1 MEVQLEKEVAL
12 VETVLFLES
21 DPIDEAGLSRATGLS
36 PEIVGMAL
44 EALKEE
50 SASPKHGL
58 EPIRSGGGW
67 ILAPKKDLWE
77 SLKDRYGKKNESRLS
92 RAALETLSIIAYSQ
106 PITRAE
112 VESLRGVSADGM
124 VHFLLEKGLIK
135 EVGKK
140 EAPGRP
146 VQYGTTK
153 DFLKYFKLGSIA
165 DLPKLDDLDRERFE
179 DEDSSTAPAAEQKG
193 AEESSAGPAEPVS
206 EPVQD
211 KPEASNSE
219 PAAAPAAEEIS
230 GAAAPEN
237 DASTAEEPAGQPQ
250 IEDAAP
256 GSGDDS
262 TDEDGQNDSG
272 KD

>member
-21 DPIDEAGLSRATGLS
+21 DPIDEAGLARATGLS
-36 PEIVGMAL
+36 QEVVSMAL
-44 EALKEE
+44 EALREE
-50 SASPKHGL
+50 SAAPVHGL

-67 ILAPKKDLWE
+67 ILAPKKELWD

-165 DLPKLDDLDRERFE
+165 DLPKLDELDEGRFE
-179 DEDSSTAPAAEQKG
+179 DEESRPEPSAPDTAVQDSAPDAAAGTAPEAPSPEAAAPSSPQPEPAETPAPETEAAPDTAVPDEAPAAG
-193 AEESSAGPAEPVS
+193 STPV
-206 EPVQD
+206 EH
-211 KPEASNSE
+211 KE
-219 PAAAPAAEEIS
+219 
-230 GAAAPEN
+230 
-237 DASTAEEPAGQPQ
+237 EEPN
-250 IEDAAP
+250 
-256 GSGDDS
+256 GSGES
-262 TDEDGQNDSG
+262 
-272 KD
+272 